1 MKAQNTVL
9 QVNSSSRFEGS
20 ISRQVVGLVAE
31 ELFARD
37 LKNTLIDRD
46 LTTGV
51 DFISEAWIGAN
62 FTPENERSAVQD
74 EVLSFSNE
82 LVDEVFAAQHIVIG
96 APMYNFAIPAMLKAW
111 FDQIARA
118 KLTFEYTDTGPRGL
132 VEGKKAYVVIASG
145 GVTVG
150 SEYDFSSNYLKQVLG
165 FIGITDVTIIDANQ
179 IDLSA
184 TPVERSQ
191 QISASLGEVKA
202 A

>member
-37 LKNTLIDRD
+37 SKNTLIDRD

-62 FTPENERSAVQD
+62 FTPENERSAAQD

-96 APMYNFAIPAMLKAW
+96 APMYNFTIPAMLKAW

-179 IDLSA
+179 IDLSTA
-184 TPVERSQ
+184 QADIRQ
-191 QISASLGEVKA
+191 QISATIEAVKA

>member
-191 QISASLGEVKA
+191 QISSSLGGVKA

>member
-37 LKNTLIDRD
+37 SKNTLIDRD

-62 FTPENERSAVQD
+62 FTRENERSAAQD
-74 EVLSFSNE
+74 EVLSFSHE
-82 LVDEVFAAQHIVIG
+82 LVDDVVAAQHIVIG
-96 APMYNFAIPAMLKAW
+96 APMYNFSIPAMLKAW

-132 VEGKKAYVVIASG
+132 VEDKRAYVVIASG

-179 IDLSA
+179 IDLTTAQADISK
-184 TPVERSQ
+184 
-191 QISASLGEVKA
+191 QISASLEAVKA

>member
-191 QISASLGEVKA
+191 QISSSLGEVKA